1 MTKAIYWIVAVV
13 LCVGLFAGAIYL
25 YNHLKDDY
33 QPTNDLVVVNPT
45 TAPTTQPTSE
55 AIDTEPNEETTTAP
69 AAQTTADFTVYD
81 ADGNPVKLSGYF
93 GKPIVLNFW
102 ASWCPPCKS
111 EMPHFE
117 AAYLANPDVQF
128 LMVNMTSGD
137 DMDSAKAFIE
147 ENGYTFPVLFDTT
160 GEAGYVYQATSLP
173 MTLFIDENG
182 VLITYGIGALSAE
195 TLDKGISMI
204 NPDAE

>member
-1 MTKAIYWIVAVV
+1 MRKVLYWILAAIA
-13 LCVGLFAGAIYL
+13 CVGLFVGATFL
-25 YNHLKDDY
+25 YDELKDSY
-33 QPTNDLVVVNPT
+33 TPESNLVVNT
-45 TAPTTQPTSE
+45 TTTQRSEPMQDDASEPTEESS
-55 AIDTEPNEETTTAP
+55 TESAS
-69 AAQTTADFTVYD
+69 QTTADFTVFD
-81 ADGNPVKLSGYF
+81 AEGNPVKLSDYF

-117 AAYLANPDVQF
+117 AAYIANPDVQF

-147 ENGYTFPVLFDTT
+147 ENGYTFPVFFDTT
-160 GEAGYVYQATSLP
+160 GEAGYVYQASSLP

-182 VLITYGIGALSAE
+182 VLVTYGVGALSAE
-195 TLDKGISMI
+195 ILDKGISMI

>member
-1 MTKAIYWIVAVV
+1 MNKAIYWIIAIV
-13 LCVGLFAGAIYL
+13 LCVGLFVGAFYL
-25 YNHLKDDY
+25 YNNLKDNY
-33 QPTNDLVVVNPT
+33 QPANDLVVVNPT
-45 TAPTTQPTSE
+45 TVPTSQPTSE
-55 AIDTEPNEETTTAP
+55 TTNAEPTEESTAP
-69 AAQTTADFTVYD
+69 AVQTTPDFTVLD
-81 ADGNPVKLSGYF
+81 AEGRQVKLSDYF

-117 AAYLANPDVQF
+117 AAYLKNPDVQF

-137 DMDSAKAFIE
+137 DMDNAKAFIA
-147 ENGYTFPVLFDTT
+147 ENGYTFPVFFDTT

-173 MTLFIDENG
+173 MTLFIDETG

>member
-173 MTLFIDENG
+173 MTLFID
-182 VLITYGIGALSAE
+182 
-195 TLDKGISMI
+195 
-204 NPDAE
+204 